1 MKRATLDQSTEP
13 SRPPRLIIP
22 QSLPCHPANSQ
33 NEFAGTPA
41 HHPTEPSIS
50 SAMRRLSSTPDSS
63 GSSLTIGSTKPRTIM
78 FICPTSLIPPPIREE
93 NWFFDTPVA
102 EASLVVLTFCS
113 SIRLAG

>member
-50 SAMRRLSSTPDSS
+50 SAMRRLSSTAYSS
-63 GSSLTIGSTKPRTIM
+63 GSSLTIGSTKPRAIM
-78 FICPTSLIPPPIREE
+78 FLPPSSFNPPVPREKSCLSE
-93 NWFFDTPVA
+93 TLETRGF
-102 EASLVVLTFCS
+102 LGVLPFCV
-113 SIRLAG
+113 